1 MITIYYFSATGNSL
15 TTARRIA
22 EGLDECR
29 LIPVVS
35 AVKQPKIIE
44 ESEAVGFVFPVYF
57 SDMPCIVRDL
67 ISKMV
72 FTDEKPYLFA
82 VPTCRGHAGACHQ
95 RLDQL
100 LMTRGQKLSLAR
112 NITMPGNLL
121 KASAKNE
128 KAILK
133 GTEQELKDILWDVF
147 HRTADFKSENKG
159 PGKRFVQQTPFRSPN
174 ALIKRFRIT
183 EDCDGCGI
191 CAQLCPTGNITVTD
205 GKAVHGKNCANCYA
219 CRHWCPKAATV
230 PVARMFGKRPQY
242 HHPSIR
248 VKDFLKK

>member
-1 MITIYYFSATGNSL
+1 MKIFWFSGTGNSL
-15 TTARRIA
+15 WTAKKLAYAAKAELVNIA
-22 EGLDECR
+22 DTRDMDTVTVEDD
-29 LIPVVS
+29 
-35 AVKQPKIIE
+35 
-44 ESEAVGFVFPVYF
+44 AVGFVFPTYWGDIPRPAKEF
-57 SDMPCIVRDL
+57 LLKLRAPKDTW
-67 ISKMV
+67 
-72 FTDEKPYLFA
+72 FFA
-82 VPTCRGHAGACHQ
+82 VMTSAGGDSGVSFLCIDRALYAQ
-95 RLDQL
+95 
-100 LMTRGQKLSLAR
+100 GQKLSLAR

-147 HRTADFKSENKG
+147 HRTADLKSENKG